1 MRTIHT
7 WLGVR
12 MRRAEVGAD
21 PDAAPRRLTLPAAW
35 GDAAAAA
42 LAALAPGDG
51 PVSLPVAAD
60 SWIRPIA
67 ERARSAGLDRDLAEP
82 LHRLLLQRRGAPTA
96 EVWRLKPAT
105 LPGFVLNLAAF
116 HEPSIGFDSAGFTS
130 AVDLAVTA
138 LTLAAPAALRIG
150 IAVADLDG
158 LLAALGL
165 DYDSVPAR
173 NVAACLA
180 ALLRGRADAASAAM
194 ARLFGGTARPAS
206 DLPIPP
212 ASVIPGLA
220 VAAQRALATAASGSS
235 LRHLGTTCIANM
247 EPAEALLDVETSGI
261 APAFSYVR
269 ADGVLTR
276 AARARL
282 AARGMTPELALA
294 GLLSGANP
302 LPLAGASAHAAM
314 HDAAAPFV
322 NAMPSRPVA
331 ELIGTAQRQV
341 LPGRRKGYTQRAAV
355 GGHAVFLRTGE
366 YDDGRLGEVAIALD
380 KASAPF
386 RGLMDNFALAVS
398 IGLQHGVPLEEF
410 VQAFIF
416 TRFGPSG
423 TVEGDLA
430 IGRATSLL
438 DYAFRHLAANYLR
451 QTIPS
456 AEDEAPDTVGS
467 GARDHAP
474 LLPLDLPH
482 SASPRARR
490 RGLRVVGK

>member
-1 MRTIHT
+1 
-7 WLGVR
+7 
-12 MRRAEVGAD
+12 MRRAEVGPD

-35 GDAAAAA
+35 SDMAAAA
-42 LAALAPGDG
+42 LAALVPGNS
-51 PVSLPVAAD
+51 PASLPAAAD
-60 SWIRPIA
+60 GWIRPIA

-82 LHRLLLQRRGAPTA
+82 LHSLLLQRRGAPTA
-96 EVWRLKPAT
+96 EVWRAEPAT
-105 LPGFVLNLAAF
+105 IPGFVLNLAAF
-116 HEPSIGFDSAGFTS
+116 HEPGTGFDVAGFAS
-130 AVDLAVTA
+130 AVDLAVTS
-138 LTLAAPAALRIG
+138 LTMVAPAALCIA

-165 DYDSVPAR
+165 DYDSGRAR
-173 NVAACLA
+173 DVAACLA
-180 ALLRGRADAASAAM
+180 ALLRGCADASSGAM
-194 ARLFGGTARPAS
+194 AQLFGAAGPPAS
-206 DLPIPP
+206 DLPIPQTC
-212 ASVIPGLA
+212 VVPGLTG
-220 VAAQRALATAASGSS
+220 AAQRALAAAASGSA
-235 LRHLGTTCIANM
+235 LHHIGTTCIANAGA
-247 EPAEALLDVETSGI
+247 AEALLDVETSGI
-261 APAFSYVR
+261 APAFSHAR
-269 ADGVLTR
+269 ADGILTR

-282 AARGMTPELALA
+282 AALAMTSELALA
-294 GLLSGANP
+294 RLLSGANP
-302 LPLAGASAHAAM
+302 LPLAGSAAHAAM
-314 HDAAAPFV
+314 HDAIAPFMH
-322 NAMPSRPVA
+322 AMPARPVA
-331 ELIGTAQRQV
+331 EPPAAVQRQT
-341 LPGRRKGYTQRAAV
+341 LPGRRSGYTQRAAV
-355 GGHAVFLRTGE
+355 GGHTVFVRTGE
-366 YDDGRLGEVAIALD
+366 YDDGRLGEVAIALN

-416 TRFGPSG
+416 TRFGPAG
-423 TVEGDLA
+423 TVEGDPA

-451 QTIPS
+451 GAIPS